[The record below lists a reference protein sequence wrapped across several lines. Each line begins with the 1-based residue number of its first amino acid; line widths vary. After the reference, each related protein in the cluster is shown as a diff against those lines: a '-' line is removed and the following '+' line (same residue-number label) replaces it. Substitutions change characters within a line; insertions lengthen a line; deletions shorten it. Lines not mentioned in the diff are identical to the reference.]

1 MNRRSRGR
9 SPYGTS
15 AFSHNASH
23 TSPNSSGRAPSS
35 PLPSD
40 KNIFEGLDTKCIEML
55 TVPSLDTTD
64 AVVDIRTPNTLAPTT
79 GSRILTLHPTSRT
92 HRQQYLCLAPH
103 QSGRTRAVPYGVPPD
118 SGTFFSDQNGF
129 QMPSAILL
137 PLMVAVETVI
147 EDKKEPPFDWSSV
160 DFVTDR
166 NCLRKLL
173 RWIGGGNN
181 EKSLKEFRI
190 DMQLSGE
197 KTVLLNR
204 WDNRYRVQA
213 SGYTYG
219 YSFENHTT
227 KPASGCESSTGHH
240 RIITY
245 DLGGF
250 KMVVRFEVDACI
262 PTKPARITKHVS
274 VASSSSSLTT
284 ADALADLLSKV
295 KIGSPTTSVVAVTPS
310 RSLTVKSGGSYVPQS
325 AILELTTVSERR
337 RSQFDWYEQYPQLFL
352 SQTPCH
358 FLGIHNVGQFRT
370 VEKNELSA
378 LANQARMVQPSMK
391 KLVKVLRTIQAL
403 VVKKGKTGRLTLIRD
418 GEWLRVYERRSQE
431 GCLPE
436 EYLAKF
442 EQTARSVEEE
452 FRVLLA
458 SLSGRRARM
467 SLACLAY
474 ARSSPRSL
482 ASSTSPGWLNLLSM
496 RGPIWGCSSQAKRA
510 EPVLRNPGYYIRPGR
525 ETRINH

>member
-1 MNRRSRGR
+1 MMNRRSRGR

-15 AFSHNASH
+15 AFSHTAS
-23 TSPNSSGRAPSS
+23 NSSGRAPSS
-35 PLPSD
+35 HLPSD

-55 TVPSLDTTD
+55 TVPSFGTAD
-64 AVVDIRTPNTLAPTT
+64 AVVDIKDVEYIGSYNWIENPNSASDVLDPSPT
-79 GSRILTLHPTSRT
+79 I
-92 HRQQYLCLAPH
+92 LAPH
-103 QSGRTRAVPYGVPPD
+103 RSGRTRTVPYNVPPD
-118 SGTFFSDQNGF
+118 TGTFFSDQNGF

-137 PLMVAVETVI
+137 PLMVAVETVA

-190 DMQLSGE
+190 DMQLSGK
-197 KTVLLNR
+197 KT
-204 WDNRYRVQA
+204 Y
-213 SGYTYG
+213 
-219 YSFENHTT
+219 HTT
-227 KPASGCESSTGHH
+227 KPASECESSTGHH

-250 KMVVRFEVDACI
+250 KMVVRFEVDACV
-262 PTKPARITKHVS
+262 PTKPTGITKHVP
-274 VASSSSSLTT
+274 VASSSSSQTT
-284 ADALADLLSKV
+284 VDALSDLLSEV
-295 KIGSPTTSVVAVTPS
+295 KIGPSPTSVIAVTPS

-337 RSQFDWYEQYPQLFL
+337 RPQFDWYEQYPQLFL
-352 SQTPCH
+352 SQTPRH
-358 FLGIHNVGQFRT
+358 FLGIHNQGQFRA

-391 KLVKVLRTIQAL
+391 KLVKVLRAIQAL
-403 VVKKGKTGRLTLIRD
+403 VVKKGKTGRLTLIRN
-418 GEWLRVYERRSQE
+418 GEWLRIYERRSQE

-442 EQTARSVEEE
+442 E
-452 FRVLLA
+452 
-458 SLSGRRARM
+458 
-467 SLACLAY
+467 
-474 ARSSPRSL
+474 P
-482 ASSTSPGWLNLLSM
+482 
-496 RGPIWGCSSQAKRA
+496 KK
-510 EPVLRNPGYYIRPGR
+510 
-525 ETRINH
+525 

>member
-15 AFSHNASH
+15 ALPRTASH

-40 KNIFEGLDTKCIEML
+40 KSIFEGLDTKCIQML

-64 AVVDIRTPNTLAPTT
+64 VAIDIKDVEYIGSYNWIKDPNSASDVLDPSPTILVP
-79 GSRILTLHPTSRT
+79 GSPPEW
-92 HRQQYLCLAPH
+92 QNK
-103 QSGRTRAVPYGVPPD
+103 AVPYSVPAD
-118 SGTFFSDQNGF
+118 NGTFFSDQNGF

-137 PLMVAVETVI
+137 PLIVAVETVA

-181 EKSLKEFRI
+181 EKSMKEFRI
-190 DMQLSGE
+190 DMQLSGK

-204 WDNRYRVQA
+204 WDKRYREQA

-250 KMVVRFEVDACI
+250 KMVVRFEVDACM
-262 PTKPARITKHVS
+262 PTKPGHTTKRIP
-274 VASSSSSLTT
+274 VASSSSSPTT
-284 ADALADLLSKV
+284 VDVLSDLLSGV
-295 KIGSPTTSVVAVTPS
+295 KIGPPTTSVIAVTPS
-310 RSLTVKSGGSYVPQS
+310 RSLTVKSGGSYVPQN
-325 AILELTTVSERR
+325 AILELTTISERR
-337 RSQFDWYEQYPQLFL
+337 RPQFDWYEQYPQLFL
-352 SQTPCH
+352 SQTPRH
-358 FLGIHNVGQFRT
+358 FLGIHNLGRFRA

-378 LANQARMVQPSMK
+378 LTNQAKMVQPSLN
-391 KLVKVLRTIQAL
+391 KLVKVLMTIQAL

-442 EQTARSVEEE
+442 EPKE
-452 FRVLLA
+452 
-458 SLSGRRARM
+458 
-467 SLACLAY
+467 
-474 ARSSPRSL
+474 
-482 ASSTSPGWLNLLSM
+482 
-496 RGPIWGCSSQAKRA
+496 
-510 EPVLRNPGYYIRPGR
+510 
-525 ETRINH
+525 